1 MWHRLLLT
9 SVPLMRR
16 PTSNYPQIR
25 HHCENPRTAHEC
37 EEILWTAN
45 TEKDSIR
52 RVKTLLHSDLVTSLP
67 CWHSTRLREPSW
79 IYDSP
84 LGKESLTWSS
94 SSHSILGHFPG
105 GPQQKGRIL
114 NRNFSDQERRKCHFK
129 ILKIKLSSKNSTPD
143 RTVHQMWET
152 DKNSPRHQKNK

>member
-1 MWHRLLLT
+1 MLTVVFVSSNRNLGLNGHKGLTIPSLL
-9 SVPLMRR
+9 
-16 PTSNYPQIR
+16 I
-25 HHCENPRTAHEC
+25 
-37 EEILWTAN
+37 ILQGV
-45 TEKDSIR
+45 KIDS
-52 RVKTLLHSDLVTSLP
+52 P
-67 CWHSTRLREPSW
+67 WHSTRLREPSW